1 MSFGIPIRNGLS
13 LGLRPVA
20 TLATDLSSFDP
31 GPPWIVLT
39 SSGIAYLVYQV
50 VQDSSGTAYT
60 VSFLVKSSNGVD
72 YYIAPYEP
80 SLYLDYTIPSSGVPG
95 VQPGYYLVDNG
106 FGVLT
111 QTTFSSLITFSR
123 ASNATRYS
131 PTGQLEYA
139 PHNLLLQSQ
148 TFDNASWTKTNSSI
162 TANAATAPDG
172 TLTGDKLIGNSGLNG
187 AVSQSI
193 SFTSGT
199 SYAVSFFAQ
208 KAEFDIVQLR
218 VGSSAFAGTTGNRT
232 VDFNLTTGSV
242 SSVGS
247 SISSA
252 SITAVGNGWYRCV
265 SIVIPTS
272 TASDSVF
279 IRISNTGDGTSGIY
293 IWGAQFAVGPNAL
306 DYTPTTTAVVY
317 GPRFDYDP
325 TTLAAKGLLIEEQRT
340 NSLRNNTMVG
350 AVAGT
355 PGTAPTNWSVSASG
369 LTQEIVAIGTENG
382 ITYIDLKLS
391 GTATSN
397 NIIVSFDTTTG
408 IAALNGQTWTES
420 IYIKQVAAVANANS
434 YTLRMSMRDAGGAGL
449 AQFDVTIV
457 PTTTLTRYTNTAT
470 LNNAST
476 AFLVPQLRIGLTI
489 GNSYDF
495 TLRIGLPQLEQGAF
509 ATSVIPTTTAATTRS
524 ADIASIG
531 TLSPWYN
538 ATEGTLYAEFQ
549 WETTYAR
556 NNSPLFRFDDGT
568 NNNLIQLGFRNVSPT
583 APGSISSRLSGG
595 ATAETTTGTVST
607 NDGLRHKF
615 AGAYA
620 ALELAFSADAQAAG
634 TAVITGVPTVNIARL
649 GASNTGIATQYAIY
663 IRRITY
669 TPRRLTNAELQSLTS

>member
-60 VSFLVKSSNGVD
+60 VPFLVKSSDGVD

-95 VQPGYYLVDNG
+95 VQPGCYLVDDVSGN
-106 FGVLT
+106 LT
-111 QTTFSSLITFSR
+111 KTTFSSLITFSR
-123 ASNATRYS
+123 ASNATRFS
-131 PTGQLEYA
+131 PTGQLQYA

-148 TFDNASWTKTNSSI
+148 DYSATWTVTSLTPATGK
-162 TANAATAPDG
+162 TAP
-172 TLTGDKLIGNSGLNG
+172 NG
-187 AVSQSI
+187 
-193 SFTSGT
+193 
-199 SYAVSFFAQ
+199 
-208 KAEFDIVQLR
+208 
-218 VGSSAFAGTTGNRT
+218 
-232 VDFNLTTGSV
+232 
-242 SSVGS
+242 
-247 SISSA
+247 
-252 SITAVGNGWYRCV
+252 
-265 SIVIPTS
+265 TS
-272 TASDSVF
+272 TATEFTSTAANAVLTQGYTAVAGSYTFSVYL
-279 IRISNTGDGTSGIY
+279 RRVTGTGDIQIAADNGTWATKTITGTWARYDVTQTVAAGSKTAGVRVVTNTDVIEV
-293 IWGAQFAVGPNAL
+293 WGAQLAVGPNAL

-340 NSLRNNTMVG
+340 NSIRNNTMVG

-355 PGTAPTNWSVSASG
+355 PGTNPTNWAIATSIDG
-369 LTQEIVAIGTENG
+369 LTKEIVGVGVQNG
-382 ITYIDLKLS
+382 VNYIDIRLYGTS
-391 GTATSN
+391 GTLGSVTA
-397 NIIVSFDTTTG
+397 VSFDSNTQ
-408 IAALNGQTWTES
+408 IAASNGQTWTGS
-420 IYIKQVAAVANANS
+420 SWVAIVAGNTTNVNAL
-434 YTLRMSMRDAGGAGL
+434 TLRTRFNDVAGANLTFSDTSLL
-449 AQFDVTIV
+449 AA
-457 PTTTLTRYTNTAT
+457 TAT
-470 LNNAST
+470 MQRIAVSSTASNAST
-476 AFLVPQLRIGLTI
+476 SFVNMTLVANFAD
-489 GNSYDF
+489 NSVVDI

-524 ADIASIG
+524 ADVASIG

-538 ATEGTLYAEFQ
+538 AAEGTLYAEFQ

-556 NNSPLFRFDDGT
+556 NNSSLFRFDDGT

-583 APGSISSRLSGG
+583 APGSISSRLSAG
-595 ATAETTTGTVST
+595 ATAETTTGTVPT

-669 TPRRLTNAELQSLTS
+669 TPRRLTNAELQSLAS